1 MEIIGLLALL
11 TAVGIVLWNRLRTKK
26 LLENLSNMLD
36 KAMDGNFTEADFDES
51 LLSAVETK
59 LARYLA
65 ASTVSAR
72 NLRTEK
78 DKIKTLIGDISH
90 QTKTPIANILLYTQL
105 LEEQPLPE
113 ESQVCVR
120 ALTGQAEKLQVLIE
134 ALVKTSRL
142 ESGIIALH
150 PAEAALAPVIDS
162 AAEQLAPKA
171 AQKGIQI
178 ILGDTAGTAVFDPKW
193 TEEAVYN
200 LLDNAVK
207 YTPTGG
213 RVRVGVREFPMFAA
227 IEVSDTGDGIP
238 EAEQPR
244 IFQRFYRGLAH
255 QSEEGVGIGLY
266 LVRQIAEGQGG
277 YVKVASRPGEGSTFS
292 LYLPRSN

>member
-11 TAVGIVLWNRLRTKK
+11 AAVGIVLWNRWRTRK

-36 KAMDGNFTEADFDES
+36 KAMDGDFTEADFDES

-78 DKIKTLIGDISH
+78 DKIKTLIADISH
-90 QTKTPIANILLYTQL
+90 QTKTPIVNILLYTQL
-105 LEEQPLPE
+105 LEEQPIPE

-178 ILGDTAGTAVFDPKW
+178 TLGDTDGTAVFDAKW

-207 YTPTGG
+207 YTPAGG
-213 RVRVGVREFPMFAA
+213 CVRVRVKEFPMFAA
-227 IEVSDTGDGIP
+227 IEVSDTGNGIP
-238 EAEQPR
+238 EAEQPK

-277 YVKVASRPGEGSTFS
+277 YVKVASRPDEGSTFS
-292 LYLPRSN
+292 LYLPRT